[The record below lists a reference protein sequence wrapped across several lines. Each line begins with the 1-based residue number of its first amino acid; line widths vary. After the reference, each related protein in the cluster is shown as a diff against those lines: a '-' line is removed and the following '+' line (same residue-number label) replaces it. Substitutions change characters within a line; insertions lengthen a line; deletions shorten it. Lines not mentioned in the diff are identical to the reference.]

1 MSKVAIYYL
10 AAINVIAFI
19 LYGLDKLWA
28 KKGRWRVPERSLILI
43 AAADGSIG
51 AIAAMKVW
59 HHKTKHNKF
68 RLGLPAILLA
78 QIALIYFAV
87 YR

>member
-1 MSKVAIYYL
+1 MFKVAIYYL

-43 AAADGSIG
+43 AAAGGSIG

>member
-1 MSKVAIYYL
+1 MFKVAIYYL
-10 AAINVIAFI
+10 AAINVTAFI

-43 AAADGSIG
+43 AAAGGSIG

>member
-1 MSKVAIYYL
+1 MFKVAIYYL

-43 AAADGSIG
+43 AAAGGSIG

-68 RLGLPAILLA
+68 RLGVPAILLA

>member
-19 LYGLDKLWA
+19 LYGLDKLRA
-28 KKGRWRVPERSLILI
+28 KKGRRRVPERSLILI
-43 AAADGSIG
+43 AAAGGSIG

>member
-43 AAADGSIG
+43 AAAGGSIG

-68 RLGLPAILLA
+68 RFGLPAILLA

>member
-10 AAINVIAFI
+10 AAINVTAFI

-43 AAADGSIG
+43 AAAGGSIG

>member
-1 MSKVAIYYL
+1 MFKVAIYYL

-43 AAADGSIG
+43 AAAGGSIG

-78 QIALIYFAV
+78 QIAIIYFAV

>member
-43 AAADGSIG
+43 AAAGGSIG

-78 QIALIYFAV
+78 QIAIIYFAV

>member
-1 MSKVAIYYL
+1 MFKVAIYYL

-43 AAADGSIG
+43 AAAGGSIG

-68 RLGLPAILLA
+68 RLGLPAILIA

>member
-10 AAINVIAFI
+10 VAINVIAFI

-43 AAADGSIG
+43 AAAGGSIG

>member
-1 MSKVAIYYL
+1 MFKVAIYYL
-10 AAINVIAFI
+10 VAINVIAFI

-43 AAADGSIG
+43 AAAGGSIG

>member
-43 AAADGSIG
+43 AAAGGSIG
-51 AIAAMKVW
+51 EIAAMKVW

>member
-1 MSKVAIYYL
+1 MFKVAIYYL

-43 AAADGSIG
+43 AAAGGSIG

-78 QIALIYFAV
+78 QIALIYFAI

>member
-43 AAADGSIG
+43 AAAGGSIG

-68 RLGLPAILLA
+68 RFGLPAILLA
-78 QIALIYFAV
+78 QIAIIYFAV

>member
-10 AAINVIAFI
+10 VAINAIAFI

-43 AAADGSIG
+43 AAAGGSIG

>member
-28 KKGRWRVPERSLILI
+28 KKGRRRVPERSLILI
-43 AAADGSIG
+43 AAAGGSIG

>member
-1 MSKVAIYYL
+1 MFKVAIYYL

-43 AAADGSIG
+43 AAAGGSIG

-68 RLGLPAILLA
+68 RFGLPAILLA
-78 QIALIYFAV
+78 QIALIYFTV

>member
-1 MSKVAIYYL
+1 MFKVAIYYL

-19 LYGLDKLWA
+19 LYGLDKLRA
-28 KKGRWRVPERSLILI
+28 KKGRRRVPERSLILI
-43 AAADGSIG
+43 AAAGGSIG

>member
-1 MSKVAIYYL
+1 MFKVAIYYL

-28 KKGRWRVPERSLILI
+28 KNGRWRVPERSLILI
-43 AAADGSIG
+43 AAAGGSIG

>member
-1 MSKVAIYYL
+1 MFKVAIYYL

-43 AAADGSIG
+43 AAAGGSIG

-68 RLGLPAILLA
+68 RFGLPAILLA

>member
-1 MSKVAIYYL
+1 MFKVAIYYL
-10 AAINVIAFI
+10 AAINVIAF
-19 LYGLDKLWA
+19 LLSGLDKLWA

-43 AAADGSIG
+43 AAAGGSIG

>member
-1 MSKVAIYYL
+1 MFKVAIYYL

-43 AAADGSIG
+43 AAAGGSIG
-51 AIAAMKVW
+51 AIAAMKLW

>member
-43 AAADGSIG
+43 AAAGGSIG

-78 QIALIYFAV
+78 QIALIYFTV

>member
-43 AAADGSIG
+43 AAAGGSIG

>member
-1 MSKVAIYYL
+1 MFKVAIYYL
-10 AAINVIAFI
+10 VAINAIAFI

-43 AAADGSIG
+43 AAAGGSIG